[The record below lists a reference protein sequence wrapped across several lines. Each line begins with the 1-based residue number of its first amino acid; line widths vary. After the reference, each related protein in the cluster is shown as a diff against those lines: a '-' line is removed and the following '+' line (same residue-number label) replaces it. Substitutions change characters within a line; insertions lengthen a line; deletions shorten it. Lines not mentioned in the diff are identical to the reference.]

1 MANKG
6 MKNLFG
12 SLFGPKPRPVPA
24 VKEPV
29 EPNRQ
34 QKQALPARLRAMDVP
49 PEVFREMQIPELL
62 RWAASRLEALP
73 NVCWAAREP
82 EEKLDGIIRVLDAA
96 LRERLPMTAEYAC
109 AALVCAMGNLYAE
122 IPDPEQKYA
131 DELTECRTEYVR
143 KLRELATQC
152 MEVDRLTRELEKMT
166 ARRQEKRREM
176 DALKADYTA
185 RRDSGALDN
194 LLAELA
200 RNAPVNPADLSDE
213 ALELHILLSSLY
225 VCKSELIAIDADI
238 QYSRLP
244 LDNRKTDVESLR
256 NALSKAPLVH
266 DPMLQERINGAHKL
280 YRESLRREL
289 GRMEEELR
297 SDGICQDKLT
307 ELISSSVFTL
317 IIIGRPDPILAE
329 LAERERELEKHQ
341 RLLAEKRAA
350 EMRARAQDNLEEIR
364 KQLQELHQLLAQRKK
379 T

>member
-12 SLFGPKPRPVPA
+12 GLFGSKPRPVPA
-24 VKEPV
+24 VKEPT
-29 EPNRQ
+29 
-34 QKQALPARLRAMDVP
+34 KQALLARLRAMDVP

-62 RWAASRLEALP
+62 RWAASRLEALED
-73 NVCWAAREP
+73 VCWAAREP
-82 EEKLDGIIRVLDAA
+82 EEKLDGIIRALDAA

-109 AALVCAMGNLYAE
+109 AALVCAIGNLCTE

-131 DELTECRTEYVR
+131 DALTECRTEYVR

-176 DALKADYTA
+176 DLLKADYTA

-200 RNAPVNPADLSDE
+200 RNAPVNPADLSDG

-238 QYSRLP
+238 HYSRLL

-266 DPMLQERINGAHKL
+266 DPKLQERINGAHKT

-297 SDGICQDKLT
+297 SGGICLDMLT
-307 ELISSSVFTL
+307 ELMDCNAY
-317 IIIGRPDPILAE
+317 IIICRPDPILAE
-329 LAERERELEKHQ
+329 RARALEKHQ
-341 RLLAEKRAA
+341 RLLAEQQAA
-350 EMRARAQDNLEEIR
+350 EMRARAQGNLEEMR
-364 KQLQELHQLLAQRKK
+364 KQLQELRQLLAQRKK

>member
-1 MANKG
+1 MAGKS

-12 SLFGPKPRPVPA
+12 GLFGPKPRPVPA
-24 VKEPV
+24 VMEPT
-29 EPNRQ
+29 
-34 QKQALPARLRAMDVP
+34 KQALLARLRAMDAP
-49 PEVFREMQIPELL
+49 PEVFRELQIPELL

-109 AALVCAMGNLYAE
+109 AALVCAIGNLYTE

-131 DELTECRTEYVR
+131 DALTECRTEYAR

-152 MEVDRLTRELEKMT
+152 MEIDRLTRQLEKMT

-194 LLAELA
+194 LLAELE
-200 RNAPVNPADLSDE
+200 RNAHNPAALSDE
-213 ALELHILLSSLY
+213 ALELRDTLS
-225 VCKSELIAIDADI
+225 LIHTLADVRFCMDEI
-238 QYSRLP
+238 NRCDQLII
-244 LDNRKTDVESLR
+244 DNRKTEVESLR
-256 NALSKAPLVH
+256 NALSKPPLVH
-266 DPMLQERINGAHKL
+266 DPKLQERINGAHKL
-280 YRESLRREL
+280 YRESLRKEL

-307 ELISSSVFTL
+307 ELMGHSAY
-317 IIIGRPDPILAE
+317 IIICGPDPGLEEQA
-329 LAERERELEKHQ
+329 RELEKHQ
-341 RLLAEKRAA
+341 RLLAEKQAA
-350 EMRARAQDNLEEIR
+350 EMRARAQDNLEEMR
-364 KQLQELHQLLAQRKK
+364 KQLQELRQLLAQRKK

>member
-1 MANKG
+1 MASKG

-12 SLFGPKPRPVPA
+12 GLFGSKPRPVPA

-29 EPNRQ
+29 DPKRQ

-49 PEVFREMQIPELL
+49 PEVFRELQIPGLL

-109 AALVCAMGNLYAE
+109 AALVCAIGNLYAE

-131 DELTECRTEYVR
+131 DELTECRSEYVR

-152 MEVDRLTRELEKMT
+152 MEVDRLDRELEKMT

-194 LLAELA
+194 LLAELE
-200 RNAPVNPADLSDE
+200 RNAHNPADLSDG
-213 ALELHILLSSLY
+213 ALELHILLSSLH

-238 QYSRLP
+238 QYSRL
-244 LDNRKTDVESLR
+244 LLNNRKTEVESLR
-256 NALSKAPLVH
+256 NSLSKSPHVD
-266 DPMLQERINGAHKL
+266 DPKLQERMNGAHKL
-280 YRESLRREL
+280 YRESLRKEL

-307 ELISSSVFTL
+307 ELMGC
-317 IIIGRPDPILAE
+317 IINTYIILGPDPR
-329 LAERERELEKHQ
+329 LAERARELEKYQ
-341 RLLAEKRAA
+341 RLLAEMQAA
-350 EMRARAQDNLEEIR
+350 EMRARAQDNLEEMR
-364 KQLQELHQLLAQRKK
+364 KQLQELRQLLAQRKK

>member
-1 MANKG
+1 MAGKS

-12 SLFGPKPRPVPA
+12 GLFGPKPRPVPA
-24 VKEPV
+24 VMEPT
-29 EPNRQ
+29 
-34 QKQALPARLRAMDVP
+34 KQALLARLRAMDVP
-49 PEVFREMQIPELL
+49 PEVFRELQIPELL

-109 AALVCAMGNLYAE
+109 AALVCAIGNLYTE

-131 DELTECRTEYVR
+131 DALTECRTEYAR

-152 MEVDRLTRELEKMT
+152 MEIDRLTRQLEKMT

-194 LLAELA
+194 LLAELE
-200 RNAPVNPADLSDE
+200 RNAHNPAALSDG
-213 ALELHILLSSLY
+213 ALELRILLSSLH
-225 VCKSELIAIDADI
+225 VCKAELIAIDADI
-238 QYSRLP
+238 HYNRLP
-244 LDNRKTDVESLR
+244 LDDRKTEVERLR
-256 NALSKAPLVH
+256 NALSKSPHVD
-266 DPMLQERINGAHKL
+266 DPKLQERMNGAHKL

-307 ELISSSVFTL
+307 ELMGC
-317 IIIGRPDPILAE
+317 IINTYIILGPDPR
-329 LAERERELEKHQ
+329 LAERARELEKYQ
-341 RLLAEKRAA
+341 RLLAEMQAA

-364 KQLQELHQLLAQRKK
+364 KQLQELRQLLAQRKK

>member
-1 MANKG
+1 MASKG

-12 SLFGPKPRPVPA
+12 SLFGSKPRPVPA

-29 EPNRQ
+29 DPNRQ

-49 PEVFREMQIPELL
+49 PEVFRELQIPGLL

-109 AALVCAMGNLYAE
+109 AALVCAIGNLYAE

-152 MEVDRLTRELEKMT
+152 MEVDRLDRELEKMT

-185 RRDSGALDN
+185 RRDAGALDN

-200 RNAPVNPADLSDE
+200 CNAPVNPADLSDG
-213 ALELHILLSSLY
+213 ALELHILLSSLQM
-225 VCKSELIAIDADI
+225 CKAELIAIDADI
-238 QYSRLP
+238 QYSRL
-244 LDNRKTDVESLR
+244 LLNNRKTEVESLR
-256 NALSKAPLVH
+256 CALSEAPLVD
-266 DPMLQERINGAHKL
+266 DPKLQERFNGAHKL
-280 YRESLRREL
+280 YRESLRKEL

-307 ELISSSVFTL
+307 ELMGC
-317 IIIGRPDPILAE
+317 IINTYIILGPDPT
-329 LAERERELEKHQ
+329 LAERARELEKHQ
-341 RLLAEKRAA
+341 RLLAEMQAA
-350 EMRARAQDNLEEIR
+350 ETRARAQDNLEEMR
-364 KQLQELHQLLAQRKK
+364 KQLQELRQLLAQRKK